1 MLRIVPYA
9 ALNFAAYER
18 LRELLVEGL
27 LPASSHSQPDGLR
40 VSSLA
45 EVFILTPF

>member
-18 LRELLVEGL
+18 LRDLLVDGL
-27 LPASSHSQPDGLR
+27 LPASSHSQPDGLK
-40 VSSLA
+40 VKWALL
-45 EVFILTPF
+45 EVYGVI